1 MDGYYSSEGKKHSA
15 PISVSSELAATK
27 STSYTPKNETTFRL
41 VKENDQKLK
50 GN

>member
-27 STSYTPKNETTFRL
+27 STSYTPKNETAFRL
-41 VKENDQKLK
+41 VKENDQQLK